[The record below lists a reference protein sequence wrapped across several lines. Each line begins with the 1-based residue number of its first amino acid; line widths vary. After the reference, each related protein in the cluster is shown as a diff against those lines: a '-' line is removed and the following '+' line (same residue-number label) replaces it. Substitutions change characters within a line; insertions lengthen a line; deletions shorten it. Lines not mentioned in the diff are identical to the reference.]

1 MSASPTPGDPGLD
14 LRHLAG
20 LRRPTHDTPRLIDR
34 IRQHLEDNDGYVAF
48 SGGKDSLCTLHLARQ
63 ADPNVPVCFFDSG
76 LEFPE
81 TYRYIADLAEAWV
94 LNLDVIPTK
103 RTTLEVLAANGTWSH
118 HRSVSAQVSLL
129 NNNIVNPAATAHTRH
144 GNGEL
149 WGLRAAES
157 SSRRVMF
164 ATALRGGGGDY
175 RSDGGVCRRKDET
188 VSFSP
193 VWNWS
198 DNDIWAHISRH
209 RLPTNPIYDKL
220 RALGAPPHAIRVSH
234 MLDAT
239 GVEHGRLVWLKRG
252 WPDLFEVI
260 VEALPRATEHV

>member
-1 MSASPTPGDPGLD
+1 MSASPTPGESGLN
-14 LRHLAG
+14 LCHLAG
-20 LRRPTHDTPRLIDR
+20 LRRPPHSTSHLIDR
-34 IRQHLEDNDGYVAF
+34 IGQHLDENDGYVAF
-48 SGGKDSLCTLHLARQ
+48 SGGKDSLCALHLARH

-81 TYRYIADLAEAWV
+81 TYRYIADLAESWQ
-94 LNLDVIPTK
+94 LNLDVIRAE
-103 RTTLEVLAANGTWSH
+103 RTTLEVLAANATWSH
-118 HRSVSAQVSLL
+118 HRTVSAQISLL
-129 NNNIVNPAATAHTRH
+129 NNNILNPARIAHTRH

-164 ATALRGGGGDY
+164 ATALRGSDNTLDEGGI
-175 RSDGGVCRRKDET
+175 CQRKDGS

-198 DNDIWAHISRH
+198 NDHIWGHISRH
-209 RLPTNPIYDKL
+209 QIPTNPVYNKL
-220 RALGAPPHAIRVSH
+220 RALGAPPHALRVSH

-239 GVEHGRLVWLKRG
+239 GLEQGRLVWLKRG
-252 WPDLFEVI
+252 WPSLFELI
-260 VEALPRATEHV
+260 IEALPRATEHV